1 MKREKQLEKR
11 SSILEA
17 AASVFSREGYPNAR
31 MQEIATKAGIGK
43 GTIYQYFKG
52 KKHLFQQT
60 VKEGIDRY
68 TIGIKNEIKDC
79 NGIKEI
85 LKKIATFSFNF
96 LENHRDLM
104 NIIESHHSLIDESMM
119 KWLLERKNKIMNLI
133 VKTIVENTEKK
144 KDVRSYEDAELGAYC
159 FFGMMIS
166 VVQEKVFHKKEFDIE
181 EVSDRIVKIFLNG
194 YEQL

>member
-1 MKREKQLEKR
+1 LKREKQLEKR

-17 AASVFSREGYPNAR
+17 AISVFSREGYPNAR

-52 KKHLFQQT
+52 KKHLFQQV
-60 VKEGIDRY
+60 VKEGIDQY
-68 TIGIKNEIKDC
+68 AIGIKNEIKGC
-79 NGIKEI
+79 IGIEQI
-85 LKKIATFSFNF
+85 LKKIVTFSFCF
-96 LENHRDLM
+96 LENHSDVLK
-104 NIIESHHSLIDESMM
+104 IIESHRSLIDESMM
-119 KWLLERKNKIMNLI
+119 KWLYDRKNKITDLL
-133 VKTIVENTEKK
+133 VKTIVEKTEKK
-144 KDVRSYEDAELGAYC
+144 GMRSYKDAELAAYC

-181 EVSDRIVKIFLNG
+181 EVSDSIVKIFLHG

>member
-17 AASVFSREGYPNAR
+17 AVSVFSREGYPNAR

-52 KKHLFQQT
+52 KKHLFQQV
-60 VKEGIDRY
+60 VKEGIDQY
-68 TIGIKNEIKDC
+68 AIGIKNEIKGC
-79 NGIKEI
+79 IGIEQI
-85 LKKIATFSFNF
+85 LKKIVTFSFSF
-96 LENHRDLM
+96 LENHSDVLKM
-104 NIIESHHSLIDESMM
+104 IESHRSLIDESML
-119 KWLLERKNKIMNLI
+119 KWLYDRKNKITDLL
-133 VKTIVENTEKK
+133 VKTIVEKTEKK
-144 KDVRSYEDAELGAYC
+144 GMRSYKDAELAANC

-166 VVQEKVFHKKEFDIE
+166 VVQEKVFHKKELDIE
-181 EVSDRIVKIFLNG
+181 EVSDRIVKIFLHG

>member
-1 MKREKQLEKR
+1 LKREKQLEKR

-17 AASVFSREGYPNAR
+17 AVSVFSREGYPNAR

-52 KKHLFQQT
+52 KKHLFQQV
-60 VKEGIDRY
+60 VKEGIDQY
-68 TIGIKNEIKDC
+68 VAGLKNEIKGC
-79 NGIKEI
+79 IGIEQI
-85 LKKIATFSFNF
+85 LKKIVTFSFSF
-96 LENHRDLM
+96 LENHSDVLKM
-104 NIIESHHSLIDESMM
+104 IESHRSLIDESML
-119 KWLLERKNKIMNLI
+119 KWLYDRKNKITDLL
-133 VKTIVENTEKK
+133 VKTIVEKTEKK
-144 KDVRSYEDAELGAYC
+144 GMRSYKDAELAANC

-181 EVSDRIVKIFLNG
+181 EVSDRIVKIFLHG